1 MTKKDAIADQITIL
15 KKRNMLPEKYD
26 FELLSTTESVEP
38 FYFWLIDF
46 MKNAFRFD
54 VEKVEENMGA
64 SVVSGFFGEM
74 SMRREKLEE
83 QGMKYISTINSVVKS
98 VINLLYDL
106 REFDRRIAVYDD
118 LKIDAKEKKEAA
130 ALALKRIWMDEV
142 DIRKGGASINNL
154 SATKGLEFITLR
166 DAFMMAKE
174 VEDVESMDL
183 NDRVKRIL
191 KGRVEEY
198 NKWGQE
204 SEKELRQRRKIEL
217 TYLKSQVE
225 SLRLYTLW
233 AKPYLKAAQTLQFK
247 DTKMSDPQLIQAF
260 DQNYIELTV
269 RGIRRYYIKEF
280 LTPSANQYSYSPPN
294 LLTDKQQSVLKRAR
308 AGPYAL
314 GIIELKFT
322 YRARPWVPNPTEM
335 QRHYVTLGKMN
346 IEFKGYVMRE
356 DEYEQL
362 KKEEEI
368 DALKFI
374 EGITQESLTT
384 LREDIEK
391 YLGELNIEEKK
402 EKKEKQLPILDRL
415 LAGAAPKE
423 STGEGIL
430 APLVGGGSYL
440 MEERAKA
447 LGRRRLAETMWT
459 VYDVFKKAHKQLA
472 FPYPP
477 DWYPRTPAKPSK

>member
-1 MTKKDAIADQITIL
+1 MAKKDAAADKIAIL
-15 KKRNMLPEKYD
+15 KKKSMVPEKYE
-26 FELLSTTESVEP
+26 FELLSTSESVEP

-46 MKNAFRFD
+46 MKILGFT
-54 VEKVEENMGA
+54 VEKVGETMGA

-83 QGMKYISTINSVVKS
+83 QGMRYLQTVNTIVKS

-106 REFDRRIAVYDD
+106 REFDRRLNVYDD
-118 LKIDAKEKKEAA
+118 VKSEEKEKKEAA

-142 DIRKGGASINNL
+142 DIRKGRASINSL
-154 SATKGLEFITLR
+154 SLPGTREGLEFVTLR

-174 VEDVESMDL
+174 VEDVDSMDL
-183 NDRVKRIL
+183 NDRVKRVL

-198 NKWGQE
+198 NNWKKE

-247 DTKMSDPQLIQAF
+247 DTKMGDPQLVQAF
-260 DQNYIELTV
+260 DQNYIELIV
-269 RGIRRYYIKEF
+269 RGVKKYYLKEF
-280 LTPSANQYSYSPPN
+280 LTPSANQYSYVPPN
-294 LLTDKQQSVLKRAR
+294 LLTDEQQAVMKRVR
-308 AGPYAL
+308 AGAYAL
-314 GIIELKFT
+314 GVIELKFT
-322 YRARPWVPNPTEM
+322 YRARPWLPNPTEM

-356 DEYEQL
+356 DEYEL
-362 KKEEEI
+362 LKKKEEDE
-368 DALKFI
+368 ALGFI
-374 EGITQESLTT
+374 EGITQESLVT

-391 YLGELNIEEKK
+391 YLGELDIEDKQ
-402 EKKEKQLPILDRL
+402 EKKEKQLPILDRIL
-415 LAGAAPKE
+415 SGGVSKE
-423 STGEGIL
+423 KI
-430 APLVGGGSYL
+430 GGGIPLADSGSYF

-447 LGRRRLAETMWT
+447 LAKRT
-459 VYDVFKKAHKQLA
+459 VALKLWDLYDIFKKAHRLMA

-477 DWYPRTPAKPSK
+477 DWFPKTPPKPIK